1 MSKYAKEKK
10 KSIVKFAEILLP
22 LWVISISMYKKIHD
36 QKMPHQIGMI
46 PGNQNVDKTP
56 EMYPII
62 TPPDTPENDTGKHKT
77 SKM

>member
-1 MSKYAKEKK
+1 MGDLNKH
-10 KSIVKFAEILLP
+10 V
-22 LWVISISMYKKIHD
+22 KKIHD
-36 QKMPHQIGMI
+36 EKMPHQIGMI

-62 TPPDTPENDTGKHKT
+62 TPPDTPENDTGKHKA